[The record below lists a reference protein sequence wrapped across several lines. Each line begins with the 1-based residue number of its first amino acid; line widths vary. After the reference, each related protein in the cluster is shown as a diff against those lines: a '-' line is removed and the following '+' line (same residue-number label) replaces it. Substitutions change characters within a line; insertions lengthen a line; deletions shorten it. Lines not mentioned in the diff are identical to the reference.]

1 MESRKEAAEEIKS
14 MVSDNNGKLCL
25 GLVHYLYGPLRGL
38 NVLIENPDV
47 EAILDALDSQQDSLL
62 VEGTLTG
69 ISPKEMS
76 KSTPKNI
83 VELNYKVWTKVG
95 LQTQFMILP
104 NEIADQAEN
113 TPTTYKSVDE
123 AIKGLNQTLELTSG
137 LQKEDPFFFRRGII

>member
-1 MESRKEAAEEIKS
+1 MESRKEAAEEIKG
-14 MVSDNNGKLCL
+14 MLSDNNGKLCL
-25 GLVHYLYGPLRGL
+25 GLVHYMYGPLRGL

-62 VEGTLTG
+62 VEGTLSG

-95 LQTQFMILP
+95 LQSQFMILP

>member
-104 NEIADQAEN
+104 NEIEDQAEN
-113 TPTTYKSVDE
+113 TPTTYKSVEE